1 MRKITMLFAV
11 TALVFAGG
19 ISGAFADQEKEKKP
33 AAEPTVRRPGRR
45 GGFGGNRGQAAVRIG
60 IVKEEGIQSTRNN
73 GPEPGSDA
81 PDFSLTPLKF
91 YAFKTAKT
99 DITQEN
105 ADLLY
110 EPVSLS
116 DFKDDKPVALIF
128 GSYT

>member
-1 MRKITMLFAV
+1 MDAPTDPSLPRTIGAV
-11 TALVFAGG
+11 MAMVGKSATLVFL
-19 ISGAFADQEKEKKP
+19 DED
-33 AAEPTVRRPGRR
+33 
-45 GGFGGNRGQAAVRIG
+45 GQAAVRIG
-60 IVKEEGIQSTRNN
+60 IVKEEGIQGARNN
-73 GPEPGSDA
+73 GPEEGSDA

-91 YAFKTAKT
+91 YKFKTANS

-105 ADLLY
+105 ADLLS